1 MYDILGRQNEYRN
14 RDFAKKI
21 AEETAGEFIDK
32 EFKDC
37 FGSYWIVLWKP
48 DSRKGK
54 GEH

>member
-48 DSRKGK
+48 DSRKEK